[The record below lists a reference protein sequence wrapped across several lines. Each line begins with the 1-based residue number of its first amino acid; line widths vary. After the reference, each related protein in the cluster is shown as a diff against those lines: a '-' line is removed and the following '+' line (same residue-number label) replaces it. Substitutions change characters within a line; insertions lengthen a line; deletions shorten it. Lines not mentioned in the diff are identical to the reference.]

1 MAIAAHPAPVVARH
15 RFNVTQYHLMAEAGI
30 LTEDDRVELIDGE
43 ILDMSPIG
51 AAHGECVD
59 ALNELL
65 TQQVRGRARI
75 RVQGSIRVNDA
86 SEPEPD
92 IAVLQRRR
100 HRQALPTTAEVYLVI
115 EVADSSRGYD
125 LGTKLPFYAAAGI
138 AEAFL
143 IDVINDVVERHT
155 EPHDGTYQRV
165 MTARRGETLTS
176 TVLPAVVLPVDVVL
190 GYELPD

>member
-1 MAIAAHPAPVVARH
+1 MAIAEHPVPIVTRR
-15 RFNVTQYHLMAEAGI
+15 RFNVTEYHLMAEAGI

-43 ILDMSPIG
+43 ILEMSPIG

-65 TQQVRGRARI
+65 TQQIRGTARA

-92 IAVLQRRR
+92 VALLRRRR
-100 HRQALPTTAEVYLVI
+100 HRQALPTTADVYLVI
-115 EVADSSRGYD
+115 EVADSSRDYD

-143 IDVINDVVERHT
+143 VDIVNDVVERHT
-155 EPHDGTYQRV
+155 EPRDGKYQRV
-165 MTARRGETLTS
+165 VIAGRGETLTS
-176 TVLPAVVLPVDVVL
+176 TVLPAVTLPVDVVL
-190 GYELPD
+190 GHELPE